1 MGGIPGGAVLDG
13 GIEGLIE
20 GIPVG
25 PDGGP
30 ELYVPPLPGNGG
42 PPTSAC

>member
-13 GIEGLIE
+13 GIEGLIG
-20 GIPVG
+20 GI

-30 ELYVPPLPGNGG
+30 ELYIPPLPGNGG
-42 PPTSAC
+42 PPIGTC